1 LKDGVMGVYKGAKL
15 DEKFTPTAE
24 MVNGRAAMVGMAVF
38 LFTATIF

>member
-1 LKDGVMGVYKGAKL
+1 L

-38 LFTATIF
+38 LLTATIF